1 MEWSQLPEN
10 YFQGR
15 PIGYDITYYPVHS
28 EREINHSNTRFGMNT
43 ITLTNLS
50 VYTLYVINVSAVSS
64 GGIGPANTAVGRTD
78 AEGISL
84 TTFFCL
90 YDIFINLRSSLPC
103 RKE

>member
-1 MEWSQLPEN
+1 MEWSQLPEI

-15 PIGYDITYYPVHS
+15 PIGYDITYYPVYS
-28 EREINHSNTRFGMNT
+28 EREINRLNTHFGMNT

-50 VYTLYVINVSAVSS
+50 VYTLYVINVSAMSS

-84 TTFFCL
+84 TTFFVFMI
-90 YDIFINLRSSLPC
+90 IFFH
-103 RKE
+103 